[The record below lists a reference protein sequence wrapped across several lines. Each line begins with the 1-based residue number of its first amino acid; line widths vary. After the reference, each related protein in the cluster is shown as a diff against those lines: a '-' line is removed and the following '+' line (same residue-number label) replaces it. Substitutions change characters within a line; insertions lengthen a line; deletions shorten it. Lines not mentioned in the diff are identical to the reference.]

1 METVLNNGFCEM
13 SFEEMLLIDGG
24 AWSWKEFWHTTGSSA
39 VGGAIGGSL
48 GGSVTV
54 PVVGSVPG
62 AVAGGVLGAVG
73 GAVGYALFGWW

>member
-1 METVLNNGFCEM
+1 MEMVLNNGFCEM
-13 SFEEMLLIDGG
+13 SIDEVLCIDGG
-24 AWSWKEFWHTTGSSA
+24 AWSWKEFLQTTGSSA

-54 PVVGSVPG
+54 PVIGSVPG

>member
-1 METVLNNGFCEM
+1 MEMVMANGFCELNAN
-13 SFEEMLLIDGG
+13 EMLLIDGG
-24 AWSWKEFWHTTGSSA
+24 DWSWGEFWKATGEGA

-62 AVAGGVLGAVG
+62 AAAGGVLGAIG
-73 GAVGYALFGWW
+73 GAVTYALFGWW